1 MKAYTFRVFN
11 KAVRRARASAC
22 PDDCDVDD
30 LTDAKRSSSKLTPS
44 LFLPTDAGGVPV
56 QPRVAGHGAGTSQT
70 AVEPSARCR
79 TRLET
84 FTTTHHPRNRAH
96 LTRRLPPSAFRSSVS
111 SPDRDA
117 VE

>member
-30 LTDAKRSSSKLTPS
+30 DRREA
-44 LFLPTDAGGVPV
+44 FLVETHAFPLSPDRRRGCACSTTRGRA
-56 QPRVAGHGAGTSQT
+56 RRRYVADGR
-70 AVEPSARCR
+70 EPSARCY

-96 LTRRLPPSAFRSSVS
+96 LTRRLPPSALPSL
-111 SPDRDA
+111 PDRDA